1 MHYLYLPIVRTMPPD
16 DVPRGHWFP
25 NEIPSWHRSPNDDV
39 VVLVVD
45 DEGRIPLLPIRD
57 KGQNDRRG

>member
-1 MHYLYLPIVRTMPPD
+1 MPPD

-25 NEIPSWHRSPNDDV
+25 NEIPSKHRSPNDDV